1 MGMDPTTDAFPD
13 RGPAVFAVTTATL
26 ALATLFVA
34 GRMVSRLGIVRRAGT
49 ADFFIVLAWLLAV
62 FLSLSIDI
70 AVKHGL
76 GRHDRNIDPA
86 KMPGL
91 RKWEYVFSI
100 LYNPSLMATKTSIL
114 VFYLRLSKNTQPILR
129 LGSWITLVVVN
140 VAGVV
145 LTFLNIFQ
153 CRPVAAAWDV
163 DVEPVSCIPLLTE
176 FICSAPVNVTTD
188 LAILAL
194 PIPVLTS
201 MRLPQRQKT
210 ILVLTFGLGVF
221 VAVVD
226 VVRIYYL
233 QQAIDQA
240 PTTSST
246 DPMAMFGQSLDFS
259 WNASLSLMWSAVEV
273 NVGIMCACVP
283 TLKPLIIRILPSMLV
298 NRDASLR
305 SQTGAISN
313 TTHTTSAGSAGTSD
327 GGPVS
332 AAITRG
338 ESLRAQQS
346 PAGPRTLPA
355 EAHGEDDGSDEDVS
369 IRDFLSTSP
378 SNPYLS
384 IATSNPLPTTT
395 PTGTTTT
402 TRTTTQDPNP
412 IYYNFVTLSPR
423 GNLLS
428 QTDTRKNLRYNALA
442 CILFFLWGFSYG
454 LLNTLNNTVAAVAR
468 MSTAQ
473 TLSLTAA
480 YFGGGY
486 FLGPALL
493 GGWLLRHDEHHR
505 RTKLKRRGG
514 GASLGGV
521 GMDGRQRDSHGV
533 KDGTVRNACEMRR
546 RASRVQRVVS
556 KKRKG
561 RMAGEE
567 EEPIGGFKAT
577 FIAGLLVYGLGTI
590 MFWPGAVLG
599 AYGGFI
605 VSSFVVGFGLAVLE
619 TAANPF
625 LVLCGPPRY
634 GDARLLLA
642 QGVQA
647 VGSVLSGLLADRVF
661 FAARFEQPDG
671 QLDASTLIDVQW
683 TYLSITLLSVLLAL
697 FFYYVRIPEV
707 RDAELAEL
715 AARSPVDPKCKSIG
729 GISLRTWTLSLA
741 ILAQWCYVSVQE
753 NMSLFFDPLLASF
766 ANQPAAALTST
777 NTTARPHGLTLS
789 LPNYLLV
796 AHSAFALSRFLAG
809 GVCIL
814 AARHPAQHFLP
825 SARTLLTLS
834 ISLSALLGLI
844 IVTLPA
850 ASTNPNAAAVPVIL
864 FFFCEGP
871 IWPLVFSLGLR
882 GQGSRTKQAA
892 TWLTMGACGPAVW
905 PFVSYGIM
913 RAGASVQVS
922 LVVVVILMAVA
933 GTYPAF
939 LGLVKGARMFVDV
952 PPAPR
957 VGDESGETGG
967 SGGRGGD
974 VEAGVESGEKGKEE
988 ENAVEG
994 VRDTGNGETRL
1005 GDRLGRA
1012 PRASLSLSTSSP
1024 GTFAKT
1030 GSDDQGQRPQQPAS
1044 WENQVLDTRVL
1055 ED

>member
-1 MGMDPTTDAFPD
+1 MDPTTDAFPD

-86 KMPGL
+86 KMQGL

-100 LYNPSLMATKTSIL
+100 LYNPALMATKTSIL

-163 DVEPVSCIPLLTE
+163 DIKPVSCIPLLTE

-313 TTHTTSAGSAGTSD
+313 TTHTTSAASAGTSD

-338 ESLRAQQS
+338 ESLRAQQP

-355 EAHGEDDGSDEDVS
+355 EAHGEDDGSGEDVS

-384 IATSNPLPTTT
+384 ITTSNPLPTTT

-442 CILFFLWGFSYG
+442 SILFFLWGFSYG
-454 LLNTLNNTVAAVAR
+454 LLNTLNNTVAAVTR

-505 RTKLKRRGG
+505 RTK
-514 GASLGGV
+514 
-521 GMDGRQRDSHGV
+521 
-533 KDGTVRNACEMRR
+533 
-546 RASRVQRVVS
+546 
-556 KKRKG
+556 
-561 RMAGEE
+561 MAGEE

-625 LVLCGPPRY
+625 LVLCGPPQY

-697 FFYYVRIPEV
+697 FFYYVRIPEA

-715 AARSPVDPKCKSIG
+715 AARSPVDPKRKSIG

-741 ILAQWCYVSVQE
+741 ILAQWCYVSAQE

-844 IVTLPA
+844 VVTIPA

-922 LVVVVILMAVA
+922 LIVVVILMAVA

-939 LGLVKGARMFVDV
+939 LGLVKGARMLADV

-957 VGDESGETGG
+957 GGDESGETGG

-974 VEAGVESGEKGKEE
+974 VEAGVESGEKGREE
-988 ENAVEG
+988 VNAVEG

-1024 GTFAKT
+1024 GAFAKT
-1030 GSDDQGQRPQQPAS
+1030 GSDDQGQRPQQPAP